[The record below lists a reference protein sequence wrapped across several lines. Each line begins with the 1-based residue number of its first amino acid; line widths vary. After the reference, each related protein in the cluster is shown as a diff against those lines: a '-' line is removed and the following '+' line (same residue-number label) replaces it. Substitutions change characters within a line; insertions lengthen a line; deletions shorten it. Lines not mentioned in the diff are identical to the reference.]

1 VSSAGQCTDTGERQ
15 LKDLLVTSHTPVL
28 NSGQAVRT
36 YGVARALAAH
46 GGLTL
51 LYKRFGA
58 EEPDA
63 AFRAIEGIELC
74 EAVPSRGPRRLY
86 TYAAA
91 RLGGVPWGFAR
102 GASSELSAEAARLA
116 REPGRGRV
124 IADGPTAAAAL
135 ARLARRRPVI
145 YNAHNIESSF
155 RHELTARGARE
166 HDTMRAFERR
176 VLADFQESWMVSRAD
191 MDAARELCPE
201 ARLRY
206 VPNVVDVS
214 AIVPVRPAVQER
226 RALFV
231 ASFAYEP
238 NHRGLRFLLEE
249 VFPRV
254 WSELPDARLTLVG
267 TGLHESPSSDP
278 RVETRG
284 FVDDLRTAYAEASCA
299 VVPLLQGGG
308 TPLKLIEALAYGL
321 PVVATARAAA
331 ALELRDGE
339 HCLIAED
346 GAAFAAAL
354 VRVLRDGAP
363 EIARRGRELVAERY
377 TIETLTALLA
387 K

>member
-1 VSSAGQCTDTGERQ
+1 MNAVGRCVGAGEKP

-28 NSGQAVRT
+28 GSGQAVRT
-36 YGVARALAAH
+36 YGVARALAVH

-58 EEPDA
+58 DEPDG

-74 EAVPSRGPRRLY
+74 EAIPSRGPRRVY

-102 GASSELSAEAARLA
+102 GASSELTAEAARLA
-116 REPGRGRV
+116 EEPGRGRV

-135 ARLARRRPVI
+135 ARLAQRRPVI

-166 HDTMRAFERR
+166 RQTMRSFERR

-191 MDAARELCPE
+191 MEAARELCPD

-206 VPNVVDVS
+206 VPNVVDVA
-214 AIVPVRPAVQER
+214 AIVPVRPAVEER

-238 NHRGLRFLLEE
+238 NRRGLRFLLDE
-249 VFPRV
+249 VFPQV
-254 WSELPDARLTLVG
+254 WAELPDARLTLVG
-267 TGLHESPSSDP
+267 TGLREPPSSDP
-278 RVETRG
+278 RVEMRG
-284 FVDDLRTAYAEASCA
+284 FVEDLRSVYADASCA
-299 VVPLLQGGG
+299 VVPLQQGGG

-321 PVVATARAAA
+321 PVIATARAAA
-331 ALELRDGE
+331 GLELRDRE
-339 HCLIAED
+339 HCLIAEG

-354 VRVLRDGAP
+354 VGVLRDGAP
-363 EIARRGRELVAERY
+363 ELARHGRELAAERY
-377 TIETLTALLA
+377 SIETLSALLA
-387 K
+387 P